1 MAPGAMVNRRSAAL
15 AAAVAAVG
23 LAARLASAHPNCRG
37 DFSPSFTV
45 DAQFCPNDHEDGF
58 CCNAQ
63 EESGIQAVYEAAGAT
78 GTCADLYLEVMCGTC
93 HPWSGHLFERLDTAM
108 TLTQEFCSQF
118 YGECATQLGLPADY
132 CEVHAGPEGDQYWSY
147 PLVIDDSFSTDGL
160 VKAFPD
166 LSDSSIPDEPV
177 DMRMTPD
184 GSKWWILGLKGQIVE
199 VDVADPTSAK
209 TVLDMSSLILWTFE
223 EGLLSMAFS
232 PAFHTTGVFYAS
244 YVNGPS
250 FGTNRLSRFK
260 YDPNSAEN
268 TLGSEEVLIISSEK
282 QSNVHSAG
290 WIGFKP
296 SSYGNDAAG
305 AVHELFWA
313 MGDSGPQLDTF
324 DRGQDPNILHGSIIR
339 IGVSS
344 EMESGYSIPSGN
356 PFSGGGGRGEIC
368 AQGMRNPYRC
378 SFDRLNDDLYCGDV
392 GHLDVESIKKIEC
405 GNNYGWRQFEG
416 DRCMQQIEDQFPE
429 TCEFLDRSPF
439 TFPEFNR
446 LYHLFPTTGGGWG
459 SGTIKG
465 DDFFAVSHIAED
477 NDGELYVVQYQG
489 TIFEMPCGDL
499 CSGDNVNPVFPT
511 PSPSEAPPPTEAPVV
526 LATPSPVPPPTP
538 VPTAVP
544 TAGQTPSPTGA
555 PVTTAPTPAPTLAPF
570 TPVPLE
576 QGDTASPTMAPVPAT
591 PSPVA
596 PPTPAPV
603 VPETPAPV
611 LATVAPVLAT
621 AAPTE
626 AMTPGPVATAMT
638 PAPLFV
644 RTAAPAGMPE
654 PEDPGTAAPEARLD
668 EDYDYGYDRMPIR
681 TVTEPPMPAAPPSTT
696 ELPPVEAVP
705 VTPEGTPSPEAAV
718 PVVPAPATCLGI
730 PSGLGQFCCSLSC
743 GEGCGGVG
751 CSDKPGGK
759 EGCCTHA
766 IEESGI
772 LCADTGGEPPC
783 RIPPEDE
790 TAPPPSPVVPDAPD
804 APDGGTE
811 PGTEPLIPAEPLEQ
825 PPVSPEDAALC
836 TADLGEDV
844 VPMTGPEN
852 DEVSP
857 PEYLGCY
864 IDDNDEL
871 SSRIL
876 QLAYTASDSMTPMMC
891 EDFCRSAGADIFGLE
906 FGHQCFC
913 GDSRDTDLARYG
925 TTDCHQPCAGDDSVT
940 CGGHLAV
947 DAFFMGGGPKVPMN
961 SDYLGCQAD
970 KQGDRALG
978 EGFLWCTGRMTVQ
991 ICEQFCRRR
1000 EAAVYGLQYGH
1011 ECWCGDDMDHD
1022 QHGAGMCNYRCSG
1035 DSHTTCGGS
1044 LAGGRSRFWEPTD
1057 PTEMT
1062 RGVIKMEEGRLWGN
1076 NEQNLEHFFVC
1087 NKVLRE
1093 TWIVSP

>member
-1 MAPGAMVNRRSAAL
+1 MAPGAMVNWRSAAL

-23 LAARLASAHPNCRG
+23 LTARLASAHPNCRG
-37 DFSPSFTV
+37 DFSPSSTI
-45 DAQFCPNDHEDGF
+45 DAQFCPNVHEDGF
-58 CCNAQ
+58 CCNGQ

-108 TLTQEFCSQF
+108 TLKQDFCTKF

-160 VKAFPD
+160 VKAFPG

-199 VDVADPTSAK
+199 VDVADPTTAK
-209 TVLDMSSLILWTFE
+209 TVLDMSSLILFTYE

-260 YDPNSAEN
+260 YDPNSAAS
-268 TLGSEEVLIISSEK
+268 TLESEEDLITSSEK
-282 QSNVHSAG
+282 LSNVHSAG

-296 SSYGNDAAG
+296 SSYGNDDPE

-313 MGDSGPQLDTF
+313 MGDSGPQLDTSE
-324 DRGQDPNILHGSIIR
+324 RGQDPNILHGSIIR
-339 IGVSS
+339 IEVSS
-344 EMESGYSIPSGN
+344 EMKSGYSIPSGN

-392 GHLDVESIKKIEC
+392 GHLDVESIKKVEC

-416 DRCMQQIEDQFPE
+416 DRCMQQIEEQFPE

-477 NDGELYVVQYQG
+477 NDGELYVVQYKG

-499 CSGDNVNPVFPT
+499 CSGDDVNPVFPT
-511 PSPSEAPPPTEAPVV
+511 PSPTEIPPPTEAPIVP
-526 LATPSPVPPPTP
+526 ATAAPEATTPSPV
-538 VPTAVP
+538 
-544 TAGQTPSPTGA
+544 
-555 PVTTAPTPAPTLAPF
+555 F
-570 TPVPLE
+570 
-576 QGDTASPTMAPVPAT
+576 
-591 PSPVA
+591 
-596 PPTPAPV
+596 
-603 VPETPAPV
+603 
-611 LATVAPVLAT
+611 
-621 AAPTE
+621 
-626 AMTPGPVATAMT
+626 TAMT

-654 PEDPGTAAPEARLD
+654 PEDLGTAAPEARLD
-668 EDYDYGYDRMPIR
+668 DDYGYDRMPIR
-681 TVTEPPMPAAPPSTT
+681 TVTAPPM
-696 ELPPVEAVP
+696 P
-705 VTPEGTPSPEAAV
+705 VTPEGTASPEAAG
-718 PVVPAPATCLGI
+718 PVVPAPATCRGI
-730 PSGLGQFCCSLSC
+730 PSSLGQFCCSLSC
-743 GEGCGGVG
+743 GEECGGVG
-751 CSDKPGGK
+751 CSDMSGGE
-759 EGCCTHA
+759 EGCCPDA

-790 TAPPPSPVVPDAPD
+790 TAPTPSPVVPDEPD
-804 APDGGTE
+804 APNGGTE
-811 PGTEPLIPAEPLEQ
+811 PGTEPLIPEDPLEQ

-844 VPMTGPEN
+844 VPMTGPDN

-864 IDDNDEL
+864 IDDNDKF

-876 QLAYTASDSMTPMMC
+876 QLAYNASDSMTPMMC
-891 EDFCRSAGADIFGLE
+891 EDFCRSSGADMFGVE
-906 FGHQCFC
+906 FGRQCFC
-913 GDSRDTDLARYG
+913 GDSRDTDLATYG
-925 TTDCHQPCAGDDSVT
+925 TTDCDHPCAGDASVT

-978 EGFLWCTGRMTVQ
+978 EGFLWC
-991 ICEQFCRRR
+991 
-1000 EAAVYGLQYGH
+1000 
-1011 ECWCGDDMDHD
+1011 
-1022 QHGAGMCNYRCSG
+1022 SG
-1035 DSHTTCGGS
+1035 
-1044 LAGGRSRFWEPTD
+1044 
-1057 PTEMT
+1057 
-1062 RGVIKMEEGRLWGN
+1062 
-1076 NEQNLEHFFVC
+1076 
-1087 NKVLRE
+1087 
-1093 TWIVSP
+1093 

>member
-15 AAAVAAVG
+15 AAAAAAVG
-23 LAARLASAHPNCRG
+23 LTARLASAHPNCRG
-37 DFSPSFTV
+37 DFSPSLTV
-45 DAQFCPNDHEDGF
+45 DAQFCPNVHEDGF

-108 TLTQEFCSQF
+108 TLTQEFCSDF

-160 VKAFPD
+160 VKAFPG

-184 GSKWWILGLKGQIVE
+184 GSKWWILGLTGQIVE
-199 VDVADPTSAK
+199 VDVADPTTAK
-209 TVLDMSSLILWTFE
+209 TVLDMSSLILFTYE

-260 YDPNSAEN
+260 YDPNSAAS
-268 TLGSEEVLIISSEK
+268 TLESEEVLIISSEK
-282 QSNVHSAG
+282 LSNVHSAG

-296 SSYGNDAAG
+296 SSYGNDDAG

-313 MGDSGPQLDTF
+313 MGDSGPQLDTSE
-324 DRGQDPNILHGSIIR
+324 RGQDPNILHGSIIR
-339 IGVSS
+339 IEVSS

-416 DRCMQQIEDQFPE
+416 DRCMQQIEEQFPE

-459 SGTIKG
+459 SGTIMG

-477 NDGELYVVQYQG
+477 NDGELYVVQYKG

-499 CSGDNVNPVFPT
+499 CSGDDVNPIFPT
-511 PSPSEAPPPTEAPVV
+511 PSPTEIPPPTEGPIVPAS
-526 LATPSPVPPPTP
+526 PSPVPPPTP
-538 VPTAVP
+538 VPTAGP

-555 PVTTAPTPAPTLAPF
+555 PVTTAPTPAPTLAPLAAF

-576 QGDTASPTMAPVPAT
+576 QGDTASPTMAPVTVT

-596 PPTPAPV
+596 PLTPTPV
-603 VPETPAPV
+603 VPETPTPV
-611 LATVAPVLAT
+611 LATVAPFLAT

-626 AMTPGPVATAMT
+626 AMTPGPVFTAMTPGPVFTAMTPGPVFTAMT

-668 EDYDYGYDRMPIR
+668 DDDGYDRMPIR
-681 TVTEPPMPAAPPSTT
+681 TVTAPPMPAAPPSTT
-696 ELPPVEAVP
+696 EPPPVEAFP
-705 VTPEGTPSPEAAV
+705 VTPEGTASPEAAG
-718 PVVPAPATCLGI
+718 PVVPAPATCRGI

-743 GEGCGGVG
+743 GEECGGVG

-783 RIPPEDE
+783 RIPPQDE

-804 APDGGTE
+804 APNGGTE

-844 VPMTGPEN
+844 VPMTGPDN

-864 IDDNDEL
+864 IDDNDKF

-891 EDFCRSAGADIFGLE
+891 EDFCRSSGADMFGVE

-913 GDSRDTDLARYG
+913 GDSRDTDLATYG
-925 TTDCHQPCAGDDSVT
+925 TTDCDIPCAGDASVT

-978 EGFLWCTGRMTVQ
+978 EGFLWC
-991 ICEQFCRRR
+991 
-1000 EAAVYGLQYGH
+1000 
-1011 ECWCGDDMDHD
+1011 
-1022 QHGAGMCNYRCSG
+1022 SG
-1035 DSHTTCGGS
+1035 
-1044 LAGGRSRFWEPTD
+1044 
-1057 PTEMT
+1057 
-1062 RGVIKMEEGRLWGN
+1062 
-1076 NEQNLEHFFVC
+1076 
-1087 NKVLRE
+1087 
-1093 TWIVSP
+1093 

>member
-1 MAPGAMVNRRSAAL
+1 
-15 AAAVAAVG
+15 
-23 LAARLASAHPNCRG
+23 
-37 DFSPSFTV
+37 
-45 DAQFCPNDHEDGF
+45 
-58 CCNAQ
+58 
-63 EESGIQAVYEAAGAT
+63 
-78 GTCADLYLEVMCGTC
+78 MCGTC

-108 TLTQEFCSQF
+108 TLTQEFCSEF

-132 CEVHAGPEGDQYWSY
+132 CVVHAGPEGDQYWSY

-166 LSDSSIPDEPV
+166 LSDSLIPDEPV

-199 VDVADPTSAK
+199 VDVADATWAK
-209 TVLDMSSLILWTFE
+209 TVLDMSSLVLWTFE

-260 YDPNSAEN
+260 YDPDSAAN
-268 TLGSEEVLIISSEK
+268 TLASEEILITSSEK
-282 QSNVHSAG
+282 KSNVHSAG

-296 SSYGNDAAG
+296 SSYGNDAVSAG

-313 MGDSGPQLDTF
+313 MGDSGPQLDTS

-339 IGVSS
+339 IEVSS
-344 EMESGYSIPSGN
+344 EMGSGDK
-356 PFSGGGGRGEIC
+356 E
-368 AQGMRNPYRC
+368 GMRNPYRC

-439 TFPEFNR
+439 TFPEFNYCHPDFYPVDHPSYIVSDQSICGDRSVIGTAVIAGYVYRGAKYDDLLGGNLIFADFTLNR
-446 LYHLFPTTGGGWG
+446 LYHLFPTKGGGWG

-511 PSPSEAPPPTEAPVV
+511 PSPTETPPPTKAPIVP
-526 LATPSPVPPPTP
+526 ATPSPVPPPTP
-538 VPTAVP
+538 VP

-570 TPVPLE
+570 TPFTPVPTE

-591 PSPVA
+591 LSPVD
-596 PPTPAPV
+596 PPTPAPM

-626 AMTPGPVATAMT
+626 AMTPGPVFATMT

-644 RTAAPAGMPE
+644 RTATPEGMPE
-654 PEDPGTAAPEARLD
+654 PQDPGTAAPEARLSD
-668 EDYDYGYDRMPIR
+668 SYDFDRMPIR
-681 TVTEPPMPAAPPSTT
+681 TVTEPPMPAAPPST
-696 ELPPVEAVP
+696 
-705 VTPEGTPSPEAAV
+705 PEGTASPEAAR
-718 PVVPAPATCLGI
+718 PVVPAPATCRGI
-730 PSGLGQFCCSLSC
+730 PSRLGQFW
-743 GEGCGGVG
+743 
-751 CSDKPGGK
+751 PGGK

-783 RIPPEDE
+783 RIPPKDE

-804 APDGGTE
+804 GRTE
-811 PGTEPLIPAEPLEQ
+811 PCTEPLIPAEPLEQ

-864 IDDNDEL
+864 IDDNDKF

-891 EDFCRSAGADIFGLE
+891 EDFCRSSGADIFGVE

-925 TTDCHQPCAGDDSVT
+925 TTVCDHPCAGDDSVT

-947 DAFFMGGGPKVPMN
+947 DAFFMGGGPKVPIN

-978 EGFLWCTGRMTVQ
+978 EGFLWCSGRMT

-1000 EAAVYGLQYGH
+1000 KAAVYGLQYGH

-1035 DSHTTCGGS
+1035 DSHTTCGGYDSQNVYS
-1044 LAGGRSRFWEPTD
+1044 L
-1057 PTEMT
+1057 
-1062 RGVIKMEEGRLWGN
+1062 
-1076 NEQNLEHFFVC
+1076 QY
-1087 NKVLRE
+1087 
-1093 TWIVSP
+1093 